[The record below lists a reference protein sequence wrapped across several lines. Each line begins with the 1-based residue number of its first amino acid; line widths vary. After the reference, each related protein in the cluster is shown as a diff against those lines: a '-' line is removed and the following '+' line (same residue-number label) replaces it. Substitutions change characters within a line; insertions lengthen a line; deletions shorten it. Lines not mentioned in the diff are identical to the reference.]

1 MKIIAVTLR
10 EETVPAAFPFEARHY
25 ITDDFL
31 RLADRCG
38 VLLLPILSHQEPGRL
53 AARCDGLIVT
63 GSNTHIP
70 PWYYGEGPED
80 QTSPAD
86 EYCLDRDLIL
96 EFAGENKPVLGIC
109 AGLQAMNA
117 AFGGTL
123 VRDLP
128 NHDFTDRETHP
139 VTVEPDT
146 FLAGLYG
153 PGTHAFNSF
162 HTQAAGRVAPGFAVT
177 ARSADGVVEGIQRGS
192 LIGVQWHPERMDDA
206 ALFRAFFA
214 LCGEKER

>member
-38 VLLLPILSHQEPGRL
+38 VLLLPILSHREPGRL

-80 QTSPAD
+80 QASPAD

-128 NHDFTDRETHP
+128 NHDFTDKETHP

-146 FLAGLYG
+146 F
-153 PGTHAFNSF
+153 TV
-162 HTQAAGRVAPGFAVT
+162 RI
-177 ARSADGVVEGIQRGS
+177 DGEIVEGAPATELPMAQRYF
-192 LIGVQWHPERMDDA
+192 
-206 ALFRAFFA
+206 LF
-214 LCGEKER
+214 